1 MDHGFDSFEELEGFD
16 MTKDYKNVEMF
27 GNTNTGKTQKTLVT
41 TKRTSVSGERNFT
54 AYGTQYEESKMA
66 FDTKFELDDGTL
78 KTSTQKSKMKKNK
91 FKAAKAD
98 PTQQFNAFS
107 PREPD
112 DIYEGLQRESVSFQ
126 RFSCIGGTVPVEVA
140 MFNRQFKPD

>member
-66 FDTKFELDDGTL
+66 FDTKLELDDGTL
-78 KTSTQKSKMKKNK
+78 KTSTQKSKMKKK
-91 FKAAKAD
+91 GAYFLK
-98 PTQQFNAFS
+98 S
-107 PREPD
+107 
-112 DIYEGLQRESVSFQ
+112 
-126 RFSCIGGTVPVEVA
+126 
-140 MFNRQFKPD
+140 